1 MIRPPQVPQPNLH
14 NPHNPHSTMTSRHS
28 TPHHTTQAARTG
40 SSENRA
46 LMEIHIRNLEG
57 PQVRHVQRQ
66 SPDRTSQQERYDP
79 PANRHPSTSR
89 YSREPEKVP
98 SSSHHAPRS
107 KTRSPVPRS
116 TPTRSVASRNSE
128 RQNQKHISPA
138 NHPPPTPRYSRE
150 QEPRPSSSHRVQSFK
165 TRSPV
170 SHSPPVPRASQ
181 NGERPTNDSRSHFIS
196 SSSDASDSSDGSGDT
211 SHSEYIAGSES
222 DSSAD
227 CADYEVDS
235 SECAGNE
242 SDVSVVSAG
251 TRREEAAAILQAA
264 AQLQADAELEAAAL
278 QTEYDQADEELG
290 RIRTSIARYKLKM
303 KKVIFVCES
312 NPWERLSHV
321 E

>member
-1 MIRPPQVPQPNLH
+1 M
-14 NPHNPHSTMTSRHS
+14 SSRHS
-28 TPHHTTQAARTG
+28 TPHHATQPARRG

-46 LMEIHIRNLEG
+46 LMELHIRNIEG
-57 PQVRHVQRQ
+57 PQGHHGQRE
-66 SPDRTSQQERYDP
+66 SPNRTSQRVRFDS
-79 PANRHPSTSR
+79 PANRPASTPRHSR
-89 YSREPEKVP
+89 VPEKSP
-98 SSSHHAPRS
+98 SSPHRVLPS
-107 KTRSPVPRS
+107 KSRSPVPRS
-116 TPTRSVASRNSE
+116 TPTPRVASRTGE
-128 RQNQKHISPA
+128 RQNQNHVSPV
-138 NHPPPTPRYSRE
+138 NHLRPTPRYSRE
-150 QEPRPSSSHRVQSFK
+150 PEPRPSSSHRAPPSKYQ
-165 TRSPV
+165 SPV
-170 SHSPPVPRASQ
+170 SHSPPIPRASQ
-181 NGERPTNDSRSHFIS
+181 NGERPTNDSRSHSIS

-235 SECAGNE
+235 SECVGNE

-251 TRREEAAAILQAA
+251 TRRDEAAAILQAA
-264 AQLQADAELEAAAL
+264 AQLQADTELQAAAL
-278 QTEYDQADEELG
+278 QTEYDQADEDLS